1 LAKWSLLGGAGIFTI
16 LLKLALWHC
25 VFYHFPERPGL
36 LWHLFRKTALASLM
50 SWRNTSNR
58 IPYTVAQCSENNHAS
73 FSCPHVNSC
82 HLRILGHF
90 KMSSKTEN
98 GMDKSINIV
107 PSLTV
112 SNFLFFFYFPMY
124 KNLLKIYWARDLEIF
139 IDFLYLRRA
148 LKTQVD

>member
-1 LAKWSLLGGAGIFTI
+1 
-16 LLKLALWHC
+16 
-25 VFYHFPERPGL
+25 
-36 LWHLFRKTALASLM
+36 
-50 SWRNTSNR
+50 
-58 IPYTVAQCSENNHAS
+58 
-73 FSCPHVNSC
+73 
-82 HLRILGHF
+82 
-90 KMSSKTEN
+90 MSSKTEN